1 MMQTKLS
8 MAPPATPNRELII
21 GKAVL
26 RRPGNPSDNDVQPE
40 QKKQKLGGHFVELK
54 TNTNDNKHPPSVLAV
69 IPKTGTGTGTGKA
82 NAAQK
87 SLTIESPKKAELTQ
101 GSPVLGQKPD
111 APKPPVKSSLSAFLK
126 GISRP
131 ATMDNSVIITKTA
144 VGKTTDQLK
153 RSEVSPS
160 KVTAAS
166 GINISVSVVA
176 DANKQLNTPPK
187 KILTQTETGK
197 KLMTMTATATKGTAS
212 ESGDNES
219 QPAAGTSKQTKAKA
233 EKRSTLPA
241 KLAVS
246 QEESKTTSLPP
257 AKTAEKRRKPNSK
270 LAAVENPV
278 EAAAAPTKVDAIVT
292 AATESL
298 SNAKLDKKVESRKI
312 PRKTASKA
320 KSKETLSVQAAETGV
335 TTVEQAASSVSSS
348 RESSRERSKRAK
360 GAVKSM
366 PTETG
371 VTTVEQAASSVSSSR
386 ESSRERSKR
395 AKGAVKSMPTETG
408 VTTVEQAASSV
419 SSSRESSRER
429 AKRATAAVKA
439 MSTVTRATIVARSAP
454 TSSTA
459 PQLSP
464 LPQRQPRRSQALKLV
479 AAEARTRPRTP
490 PVLPVAAAAPS
501 SAPAEEPMPA
511 ASHSRKRKLPA
522 TSTAETT
529 AASKRVKESIAF
541 PVRITAASA
550 VLMPAAAGE
559 SSPATAAA
567 GKQVDLQ
574 LPRLRKCLVR
584 INRRP
589 FKNWLAK
596 QQQRQEVNA
605 VPAAPPPAAQTKET
619 QSKTSGKSLPLP
631 EPLLPVPLPVL
642 EVKQE
647 TTTTQ
652 AEDTNRL
659 ESNVATPSP
668 TQVVAPTP
676 RTVVLL
682 QNADNNSGS
691 SDNNTTSEV
700 PASGSSSSDVHTF
713 GTTRMFSFLYPSRYQ
728 RSYGNV
734 GLDFCC
740 PNLDGPM
747 QAIDPTR
754 LHSKVEVPVLELP
767 QYMVI
772 STKIISKQDKNI
784 PPKVRAKLEQLAA
797 KDGIPCVMQSVQI
810 STSSSSSSI
819 PPDPVPTT
827 PAPAV
832 VQTPPVAS
840 PMERVTKPLPRGPI
854 QTKTAA
860 ATSAAVAPTVVNTPA
875 VSDIYPGLLQL
886 PPVCPT
892 DKMRVELQTRVQL
905 FDAVLQGLAR
915 RAVSLSVA
923 ERQRIIENIVSTSSL
938 MPIDV
943 DVGTKLLENYICY
956 LNAATDTITLPVPR
970 VRPIVTT
977 MSATPAVSQG
987 TKSKVVKTTQVKP
1000 ATGNSR
1006 PPSLA
1011 AISGRKAGGR
1021 EGGTAAKGEAG
1032 AGEPDR
1038 RPIYDKDK
1046 KNIIGYQYKSL
1057 QTTVSPATRL
1067 IGKSSSSRSSSDSAV
1082 AATRLMMVP
1091 TARTASNAASNKL
1104 AVVSAV
1110 SSPRTSTSLK
1120 TYTPSRTP
1128 TVSASSRNPAATNAG
1143 GSKLFIVNQILT
1155 HPEECILPD
1164 GVGTSDPV
1172 ALETE
1177 IKGEVEDADSLI

>member
-40 QKKQKLGGHFVELK
+40 QKKPKLGGHFVELK
-54 TNTNDNKHPPSVLAV
+54 TKANDNKHAPSVLAV
-69 IPKTGTGTGTGKA
+69 IPKTGTGNA

-101 GSPVLGQKPD
+101 GSPVLGQKPE

-131 ATMDNSVIITKTA
+131 TTMDNSVIITKTA

-153 RSEVSPS
+153 RSDVSPS

-176 DANKQLNTPPK
+176 DANKQLKTPPK

-197 KLMTMTATATKGTAS
+197 KVMTMTATTTKETTSG
-212 ESGDNES
+212 SGDNES
-219 QPAAGTSKQTKAKA
+219 QPAAGTSKETKAKA

-241 KLAVS
+241 KMAVP
-246 QEESKTTSLPP
+246 QEESNTTSLPP

-278 EAAAAPTKVDAIVT
+278 EAAPAPTKVKAIVT

-298 SNAKLDKKVESRKI
+298 QNVKLDKKLESRKI
-312 PRKTASKA
+312 PRKSASKA
-320 KSKETLSVQAAETGV
+320 KSKETVSVQAAEAGV
-335 TTVEQAASSVSSS
+335 TTVERAASSVSSS

-366 PTETG
+366 PTEAG
-371 VTTVEQAASSVSSSR
+371 VTTVEQAASSVC
-386 ESSRERSKR
+386 
-395 AKGAVKSMPTETG
+395 
-408 VTTVEQAASSV
+408 
-419 SSSRESSRER
+419 SSRESSRER

-439 MSTVTRATIVARSAP
+439 MSTVTRATIVARAAP

-479 AAEARTRPRTP
+479 AAETRTRPRTP

-501 SAPAEEPMPA
+501 SVPAEEPMPA

-522 TSTAETT
+522 TSTAGTT
-529 AASKRVKESIAF
+529 AASKRVKESVAF

-559 SSPATAAA
+559 SSPAAAAA
-567 GKQVDLQ
+567 GKQVELQ

-605 VPAAPPPAAQTKET
+605 APAAPPPAAQAKET
-619 QSKTSGKSLPLP
+619 QNKTAGKSLPLP

-652 AEDTNRL
+652 SEDTNRL
-659 ESNVATPSP
+659 ETNVATPSP

-676 RTVVLL
+676 RTVALL
-682 QNADNNSGS
+682 QNADNNSGNN
-691 SDNNTTSEV
+691 DNNTTSEV
-700 PASGSSSSDVHTF
+700 PASGSSSNDVHTF

-810 STSSSSSSI
+810 STSTSSSSI
-819 PPDPVPTT
+819 PSDPVPTT
-827 PAPAV
+827 PAPAII
-832 VQTPPVAS
+832 QTPPVAS

-970 VRPIVTT
+970 VRSIVTT

-1006 PPSLA
+1006 PPPLA
-1011 AISGRKAGGR
+1011 AISGRKAGGG
-1021 EGGTAAKGEAG
+1021 GGTAAKGEAG
-1032 AGEPDR
+1032 AGEPNR

-1046 KNIIGYQYKSL
+1046 KNIIGYQYKSQ

-1067 IGKSSSSRSSSDSAV
+1067 IDKSSSSRSSSDSAV
-1082 AATRLMMVP
+1082 AAPRLTMMP
-1091 TARTASNAASNKL
+1091 TARTAPNATSNKL

-1110 SSPRTSTSLK
+1110 SSPRASTSLK
-1120 TYTPSRTP
+1120 TYTASRTP
-1128 TVSASSRNPAATNAG
+1128 TVSASSRNPAANNAG

-1164 GVGTSDPV
+1164 GVGTTDPV